1 MAFKKI
7 ALAAVIAASSLV
19 SISANAAF
27 ITGSAGLA
35 GGVASAGLTNLPTSV
50 VSLLTS
56 FDMTGGAFGT
66 NGTGDLAPVLNA
78 NGTISDFF
86 RSPAANTSFVVVIG
100 GFTFTSVSFS
110 NLAQVTFGCTVT
122 QSGGHVCNDAQS
134 FDIAGTV
141 DDGVGGFDATGF
153 TMQFGLTGSCVE
165 SSTTAGT
172 CGSNAVGNW
181 NATVSATGN
190 IPPVVP
196 EPASLALVG
205 VALAGLGFARRR
217 AAK

>member
-1 MAFKKI
+1 MKMRQLA
-7 ALAAVIAASSLV
+7 AAAALSLAAVG
-19 SISANAAF
+19 SAQAMF

-35 GGVASAGLTNLPTSV
+35 GGVAPAGLSNLPTSL

-66 NGTGDLAPVLNA
+66 NGTGDLAPILNA
-78 NGTISDFF
+78 GGTISDFF
-86 RSPAANTSFVVVIG
+86 RVPAANSSLSVVIG
-100 GFTFTSVSFS
+100 GFTFTSIAFS
-110 NLAQVTFGCTVT
+110 NLASTAFACSVTST
-122 QSGGHVCNDAQS
+122 GGHVCNDSQS
-134 FDIAGTV
+134 FDIVGTV
-141 DDGVGGFDATGF
+141 DDGPGGFDATGF

-165 SSTTAGT
+165 STTTTGT

-190 IPPVVP
+190 LPPTVP

-205 VALAGLGFARRR
+205 LALAGVGLSARRR

>member
-122 QSGGHVCNDAQS
+122 NRAAMFAMTPNRLISRA
-134 FDIAGTV
+134 
-141 DDGVGGFDATGF
+141 
-153 TMQFGLTGSCVE
+153 LW
-165 SSTTAGT
+165 TTALAAST
-172 CGSNAVGNW
+172 
-181 NATVSATGN
+181 
-190 IPPVVP
+190 PPVSP
-196 EPASLALVG
+196 CSSA
-205 VALAGLGFARRR
+205 
-217 AAK
+217 